1 MNVVRVYGMRVE
13 DQGICLCHGTK
24 SGNVGNG
31 GDMIEGSIYN
41 VMKRD
46 TSDISVWK
54 CLSFIGCGK
63 DGETAQKGWNIA
75 TDRE

>member
-46 TSDISVWK
+46 TSDISV
-54 CLSFIGCGK
+54 
-63 DGETAQKGWNIA
+63 
-75 TDRE
+75 